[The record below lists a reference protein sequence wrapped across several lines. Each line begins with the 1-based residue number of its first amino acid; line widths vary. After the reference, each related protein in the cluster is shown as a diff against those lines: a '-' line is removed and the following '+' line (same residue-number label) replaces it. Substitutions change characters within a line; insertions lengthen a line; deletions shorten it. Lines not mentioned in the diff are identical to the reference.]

1 MRGIY
6 VCKKDV
12 LMHSKERPNHKYI
25 VRIKT
30 TNGYRYFYDEKEY
43 QSFLNKNGSIVEGAE
58 YTKYNSD
65 GSVKET
71 GRADINRLTN
81 SMSYK
86 KEEYSVNSKGNAEKK
101 VTEGVRMLDG
111 TKMDSHIVTTYE
123 HKGKNI
129 IEKLLFGDS
138 YWDKKKTNSSVSTI
152 KRK

>member
-6 VCKKDV
+6 ICKKDM

-43 QSFLNKNGSIVEGAE
+43 QTFLNKNGSTVEGAE
-58 YTKYNSD
+58 YTKYNAD

-71 GRADINRLTN
+71 GRADINRLTS

-86 KEEYSVNSKGNAEKK
+86 KEEYSTNAKGNAEKK
-101 VTEGVRMLDG
+101 VTEGVRMLG
-111 TKMDSHIVTTYE
+111 STKMDSYTVTTYE

-138 YWDKKKTNSSVSTI
+138 YWDKKETKSSV